1 MAQILKFT
9 PKTDVSCVLIENPC
23 QKLSRSIK
31 GEVIDINS
39 ILTPDFDS
47 EAMRIKVSNID
58 TILIDNRGSYFDKD
72 LSVEERDGILK
83 IINLKDT
90 ELRDIIM
97 RFRDSEVLR
106 LPFYYQQIVEEYIF
120 RGEQKY
126 HL

>member
-1 MAQILKFT
+1 
-9 PKTDVSCVLIENPC
+9 
-23 QKLSRSIK
+23 
-31 GEVIDINS
+31 
-39 ILTPDFDS
+39 
-47 EAMRIKVSNID
+47 MRIKVSNID

-120 RGEQKY
+120 R
-126 HL
+126 